1 MMKLELELEPAS
13 NNGEYNG
20 DRPKYVFQPAVLG
33 QYVNLVITET
43 SYRSRQPK
51 SGPAP
56 FASFEDLSDFLGVRD
71 QSELLRSLSPLID

>member
-20 DRPKYVFQPAVLG
+20 DGAKYVLQPAEADNWL
-33 QYVNLVITET
+33 NLVITET

-56 FASFEDLSDFLGVRD
+56 FASFEDLSDFLGARD
-71 QSELLRSLSPLID
+71 QSELLRSFSPLIG

>member
-1 MMKLELELEPAS
+1 MMKLELELEPAP

-20 DRPKYVFQPAVLG
+20 DGAKYVLQPAEGDNWL
-33 QYVNLVITET
+33 NLVITET

-71 QSELLRSLSPLID
+71 QSELLRSFSPLIG